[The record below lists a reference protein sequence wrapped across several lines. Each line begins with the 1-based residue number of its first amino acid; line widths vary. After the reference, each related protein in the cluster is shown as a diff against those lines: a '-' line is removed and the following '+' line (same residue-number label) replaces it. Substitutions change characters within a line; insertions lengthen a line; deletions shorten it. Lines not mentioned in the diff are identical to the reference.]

1 MYHHKELNIIKIW
14 YKKLFLNWWK
24 SFFQMANHVL
34 SHVSPARLH
43 KSNWSCNSWQLG
55 ANLAM
60 GVPPPPLGNSPP
72 PFSILARTI
81 WPPWQKGFYWL
92 GNGRR
97 DNNEP
102 IYEWAIYLDFK
113 SWLGN
118 YFRAWVAPAYR
129 VYIYIFDLLKNCS
142 NWLENR
148 WRDINEPIFQW
159 VIYLD
164 FKSCPGNILGRGY
177 PPFTLYINTIFKP
190 KKIYHH
196 TNETAGERK
205 EG

>member
-1 MYHHKELNIIKIW
+1 
-14 YKKLFLNWWK
+14 
-24 SFFQMANHVL
+24 MANPVL

-43 KSNWSCNSWQLG
+43 NSNWSCNFCLLG

-60 GVPPPPLGNSPP
+60 GGIRDPPPPSLLLFG
-72 PFSILARTI
+72 A
-81 WPPWQKGFYWL
+81 
-92 GNGRR
+92 
-97 DNNEP
+97 NNLTSLE
-102 IYEWAIYLDFK
+102 
-113 SWLGN
+113 
-118 YFRAWVAPAYR
+118 
-129 VYIYIFDLLKNCS
+129 NCS
-142 NWLENR
+142 YWLENG

-205 EG
+205 EGLAWVTRA